1 MKKTYLWLAL
11 ALALSYGLALPTT
24 TAYAED
30 GIDSSE
36 TGDKG
41 QTGDDNQGTLGGG
54 NNRDDD
60 GAGELTQT
68 QPGDQTSSNPDSGN
82 NSEVKE
88 PTGDSGTSNTGNT
101 KPATGN
107 TNTSASQNQTPTTK
121 RQPQAN
127 SAANQTATNEAQPEE
142 NQTTAPAKTEKT
154 DQKVSD
160 DAQTESTPDSGAAEQ
175 SDNHAVEGWKVFV
188 ICLAVAITLSIA
200 GGATYGVHRSKKQ
213 KSAPAAPE
221 ILIDETVA
229 EEDDIDFP
237 AIDLEEEEK
246 KIKTTKEAAKE
257 EKAKKASKPKKAK
270 KNKKT
275 TEQASSE
282 PEISVS
288 EPETPDATSTS
299 VE

>member
-11 ALALSYGLALPTT
+11 VLALSCGLALPTV

-30 GIDSSE
+30 GADSSE
-36 TGDKG
+36 TDDKG
-41 QTGDDNQGTLGGG
+41 QTGDNNQGTLGGG

-60 GAGELTQT
+60 GAGELTQI
-68 QPGDQTSSNPDSGN
+68 QPGGQTPSNPDSGN

-88 PTGDSGTSNTGNT
+88 PTGDSGTSNSGNT
-101 KPATGN
+101 KPVTGN
-107 TNTSASQNQTPTTK
+107 ANTSASQNQTPTTK
-121 RQPQAN
+121 RQPQSN
-127 SAANQTATNEAQPEE
+127 SAANQTATNETQPEE
-142 NQTTAPAKTEKT
+142 DKTAASSETEKT

-160 DAQTESTPDSGAAEQ
+160 DAQTESTPDSRTAEQ
-175 SDNHAVEGWKVFV
+175 SDDHATEGWRIFV
-188 ICLAVAITLSIA
+188 ICLAVAIALSIA

-213 KSAPAAPE
+213 KPASAAPE
-221 ILIDETVA
+221 ILIDETVT

-257 EKAKKASKPKKAK
+257 EKAQKAAKPKKAK

-275 TEQASSE
+275 AEKTSSE
-282 PEISVS
+282 PETPTS

-299 VE
+299 AE